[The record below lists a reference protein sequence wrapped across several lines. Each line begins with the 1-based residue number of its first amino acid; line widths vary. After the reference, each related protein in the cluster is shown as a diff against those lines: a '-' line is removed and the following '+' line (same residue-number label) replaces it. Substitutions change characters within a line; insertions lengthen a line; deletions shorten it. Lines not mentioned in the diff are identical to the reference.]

1 MNNDV
6 QKDASCCLLQF
17 EGELRADHI
26 EGLCDLVVGSKESP
40 RYILVDC
47 QRVERCDDSA
57 VDALVNLERCVAD
70 AGGKV
75 MVVGLA
81 HPRLTHVVLLEPEH
95 DVPQANAF

>member
-6 QKDASCCLLQF
+6 HQDASCCLLQF

-26 EGLCDLVVGSKESP
+26 EGLCDMILAPSETP

-47 QRVERCDDSA
+47 QRVDRCDDA
-57 VDALVNLERCVAD
+57 AIEALAALERCAAD

-81 HPRLTHVVLLEPEH
+81 HPKLSHVMLLEPQPH
-95 DVPQANAF
+95 QAPTA